1 MAQTYAGPISTLGIT
16 PSFIN
21 TLAQQAASTATTSAI
36 NQVYQGAGAS
46 FLGSAGQTLVGNLAG
61 SAVNVAMNA
70 ALGTQIAGPGGVSAS
85 SGRNLLAS
93 AITPYVNTVTAAG
106 INQAIN
112 NSLQNAG
119 PFAGVL
125 SGVATGLVSQVAN
138 NLLGGAFFNGAGGGF
153 GSSYKTFPGGSDA
166 DPSANYDGKAY
177 TLGLN
182 GSDVVFSL
190 QPANQGPQAFGLAQG
205 ISFPTSI
212 PTLPFNQLVSMP
224 PLVPNATANALKNAA
239 MSDKVGKKA
248 FSSNLSSNFN
258 TSLSLL

>member
-1 MAQTYAGPISTLGIT
+1 VEVMAQTYAGPISTLGIT

-93 AITPYVNTVTAAG
+93 AITPYINTVTAAG

-138 NLLGGAFFNGAGGGF
+138 NLLGGAFGGVAGGF
-153 GSSYKTFPGGSDA
+153 SSSYKTFPGGSDA

-212 PTLPFNQLVSMP
+212 TTLPFNQ
-224 PLVPNATANALKNAA
+224 
-239 MSDKVGKKA
+239 
-248 FSSNLSSNFN
+248 
-258 TSLSLL
+258 

>member
-21 TLAQQAASTATTSAI
+21 TLAQQAASTGTTSAI
-36 NQVYQGAGAS
+36 NQIYQGAGAS

-61 SAVNVAMNA
+61 STVNIAMNA

-125 SGVATGLVSQVAN
+125 SGVATGVVTQIAN
-138 NLLGGAFFNGAGGGF
+138 NLLGGAFGGAAGGF
-153 GSSYKTFPGGSDA
+153 SSSYKTFPGGSDA

-212 PTLPFNQLVSMP
+212 TTLPFNQLVSMP

-239 MSDKVGKKA
+239 MSDKIGKKA

>member
-21 TLAQQAASTATTSAI
+21 TLAQQTAATATTSAI

-70 ALGTQIAGPGGVSAS
+70 ALGTQIAGPGGIPINTGA
-85 SGRNLLAS
+85 NFLAS
-93 AITPYVNTVTAAG
+93 TITPFVNTVTAAG

-112 NSLQNAG
+112 NSLQSAG

-138 NLLGGAFFNGAGGGF
+138 NLLGGAFGGAAGGF
-153 GSSYKTFPGGSDA
+153 SSSYKTFPGGSDS
-166 DPSANYDGKAY
+166 DPDAEYNNRAY

-182 GSDVVFSL
+182 GSDVVFAL
-190 QPANQGPQAFGLAQG
+190 QPANQGVQSFGLSQAL
-205 ISFPTSI
+205 SLPTSI
-212 PTLPFNQLVSMP
+212 PKLSFNQLTSMP

-239 MSDKVGKKA
+239 MSDKIGKKA

>member
-1 MAQTYAGPISTLGIT
+1 MAQTYAGPINTLGIT
-16 PSFIN
+16 PAFIN
-21 TLAQQAASTATTSAI
+21 ILAQQAAATGTTSAI

-85 SGRNLLAS
+85 SGRNFLAS
-93 AITPYVNTVTAAG
+93 SITPYVNTVTAAG

-125 SGVATGLVSQVAN
+125 SGVVTGVVSQVAN
-138 NLLGGAFFNGAGGGF
+138 NLLGGAFNGAAGGF
-153 GSSYKTFPGGSDA
+153 SSSYKTFPGGSDA
-166 DPSANYDGKAY
+166 DPNANYEGRAY

-212 PTLPFNQLVSMP
+212 TTLPFNQLVSMP

-239 MSDKVGKKA
+239 MSDKIGKKA

>member
-1 MAQTYAGPISTLGIT
+1 MAQTYAGPINTLGIT
-16 PSFIN
+16 PSFLN
-21 TLAQQAASTATTSAI
+21 TLAQQAAATGTTSAI

-93 AITPYVNTVTAAG
+93 AITPYVNTATAAG

-125 SGVATGLVSQVAN
+125 SGVATGVVSQVAN
-138 NLLGGAFFNGAGGGF
+138 NLLGGAFGGAAGGF
-153 GSSYKTFPGGSDA
+153 SSSYKTFPGGSDT
-166 DPSANYDGKAY
+166 DPNANYEGRAY
-177 TLGLN
+177 TTGLN

-205 ISFPTSI
+205 LG
-212 PTLPFNQLVSMP
+212 LPSSATRLSFNQLTSMP
-224 PLVPNATANALKNAA
+224 LLAPNATANILKNSA
-239 MSDKVGKKA
+239 MNNKV
-248 FSSNLSSNFN
+248 FTSNFSSNFN

>member
-16 PSFIN
+16 PSFLN
-21 TLAQQAASTATTSAI
+21 TLAQQSAATATTSAI
-36 NQVYQGAGAS
+36 NQIYQGAGAS

-119 PFAGVL
+119 PYAGVL
-125 SGVATGLVSQVAN
+125 SGVATGVVSQVAN
-138 NLLGGAFFNGAGGGF
+138 NLLGGAFNGAAGGF
-153 GSSYKTFPGGSDA
+153 GSSYKKQHSKDTR
-166 DPSANYDGKAY
+166 NHC
-177 TLGLN
+177 
-182 GSDVVFSL
+182 
-190 QPANQGPQAFGLAQG
+190 
-205 ISFPTSI
+205 
-212 PTLPFNQLVSMP
+212 
-224 PLVPNATANALKNAA
+224 
-239 MSDKVGKKA
+239 
-248 FSSNLSSNFN
+248 
-258 TSLSLL
+258 

>member
-16 PSFIN
+16 PSFLN
-21 TLAQQAASTATTSAI
+21 TLAQQSAATATTSAI
-36 NQVYQGAGAS
+36 NQIYQGAGAS

-125 SGVATGLVSQVAN
+125 SGVATGVVTQIAN
-138 NLLGGAFFNGAGGGF
+138 NLLGGAFGGAAGGF
-153 GSSYKTFPGGSDA
+153 SSSYKTFPGGSDA

-177 TLGLN
+177 TLGLS

-239 MSDKVGKKA
+239 MSDKIGKKA
-248 FSSNLSSNFN
+248 FPSNLSSNFN

>member
-1 MAQTYAGPISTLGIT
+1 MAQTYAGPINTLGIT

-21 TLAQQAASTATTSAI
+21 TLAQQAVTTATTSAI
-36 NQVYQGAGAS
+36 NQVWQGAGAS

-61 SAVNVAMNA
+61 STVNVAMNA
-70 ALGTQIAGPGGVSAS
+70 ALGTQIAGPGGTSAS
-85 SGRNLLAS
+85 SGNNLLAS
-93 AITPYVNTVTAAG
+93 AITPFVNTVTAAG
-106 INQAIN
+106 INQAIG

-125 SGVATGLVSQVAN
+125 SGVATGLVTQVAG
-138 NLLGGAFFNGAGGGF
+138 NLLGGVFGGAAGGF
-153 GSSYKTFPGGSDA
+153 GSSFKTFPGGSDS
-166 DPSANYDGKAY
+166 DPKANYGDRAY

-212 PTLPFNQLVSMP
+212 TTLPFNQLTSMP
-224 PLVPNATANALKNAA
+224 PLVPNATANALKNGA
-239 MSDKVGKKA
+239 MSDKIGKKA
-248 FSSNLSSNFN
+248 FSTNLSSNFN
-258 TSLSLL
+258 TSASLI

>member
-21 TLAQQAASTATTSAI
+21 TLAQQAASTGTTSAI
-36 NQVYQGAGAS
+36 NQIYQGAGAS

-70 ALGTQIAGPGGVSAS
+70 ALGTQIAGPGGIPIN
-85 SGRNLLAS
+85 SGANFLAS
-93 AITPYVNTVTAAG
+93 TITPYVNTVTAAG

-125 SGVATGLVSQVAN
+125 SGVATGVVTQIAN
-138 NLLGGAFFNGAGGGF
+138 NLLGGAFGGAAGGF
-153 GSSYKTFPGGSDA
+153 SSSYKTFPGGSDA

-212 PTLPFNQLVSMP
+212 TTLPFNQLVSMP

-239 MSDKVGKKA
+239 MSDKLGKKA

>member
-1 MAQTYAGPISTLGIT
+1 MAQTYAGPINTLGIT
-16 PSFIN
+16 PAFVN
-21 TLAQQAASTATTSAI
+21 TLAQQSAATATTSAI
-36 NQVYQGAGAS
+36 NQIYQGAGAS

-125 SGVATGLVSQVAN
+125 SGVATGVVSQVAN
-138 NLLGGAFFNGAGGGF
+138 NLLGGAFNGAAGGF
-153 GSSYKTFPGGSDA
+153 SSSYKTFPGGSDT
-166 DPSANYDGKAY
+166 DPNANYEGRAY
-177 TLGLN
+177 TTGLN

-190 QPANQGPQAFGLAQG
+190 QPANQGPQAFGLSQG

-212 PTLPFNQLVSMP
+212 PTLPFKQLVSMP

-239 MSDKVGKKA
+239 MSNKIGKKA

>member
-16 PSFIN
+16 PSVIN

-70 ALGTQIAGPGGVSAS
+70 ALGTQIAGPGGTSAS
-85 SGRNLLAS
+85 SGKNLLAS
-93 AITPYVNTVTAAG
+93 AITPFVNTVTAAG

-125 SGVATGLVSQVAN
+125 SGVATGLVSQITG
-138 NLLGGAFFNGAGGGF
+138 NLLGGAFGGAAGGF
-153 GSSYKTFPGGSDA
+153 SSSYKTFPGGSDA

>member
-1 MAQTYAGPISTLGIT
+1 
-16 PSFIN
+16 
-21 TLAQQAASTATTSAI
+21 
-36 NQVYQGAGAS
+36 
-46 FLGSAGQTLVGNLAG
+46 
-61 SAVNVAMNA
+61 MNA
-70 ALGTQIAGPGGVSAS
+70 ALGTQIAGPGGIPIN
-85 SGRNLLAS
+85 SGANFLAS
-93 AITPYVNTVTAAG
+93 TITPYVNTVTAAG

-125 SGVATGLVSQVAN
+125 SGVATGVVTQIAN
-138 NLLGGAFFNGAGGGF
+138 NLLGGAFGGAAGGF
-153 GSSYKTFPGGSDA
+153 SSSYKTFPGGSDA

-177 TLGLN
+177 TLGLS

-239 MSDKVGKKA
+239 MSDKIGKKA

>member
-21 TLAQQAASTATTSAI
+21 TLAQQAASTGTTSAI
-36 NQVYQGAGAS
+36 NQIYQGAGAS

-93 AITPYVNTVTAAG
+93 AITPFVNTVTAAG

-125 SGVATGLVSQVAN
+125 SGVATGVVTQIAN
-138 NLLGGAFFNGAGGGF
+138 NLLGGAFGGAAGGF
-153 GSSYKTFPGGSDA
+153 SSSYKTFPGGSDA

-239 MSDKVGKKA
+239 MSDKIGKKA